1 MEQLQQTGVM
11 MRQACQPKFKVS
23 DEQVN
28 GISQDKQFPD
38 DKNLK
43 CFVNCVLE
51 MMQVMKK
58 GKLQFDGAMRSM
70 QTMLPDELKD
80 DQINAL
86 TACKTAAAGI
96 KDNCEASYA
105 TLKCQS
111 QNAQTFLFV

>member
-1 MEQLQQTGVM
+1 

-23 DEQVN
+23 DDLIN
-28 GISQDKQFPD
+28 GITQDKQFPE

-58 GKLQFDGAMRSM
+58 GKLQFDGAVRSM

-80 DQINAL
+80 DQINAMN
-86 TACKTAAAGI
+86 ACKTAPAGI
-96 KDNCEASYA
+96 KDNCEAAYA
-105 TLKCQS
+105 MLKCQAANT
-111 QNAQTFLFV
+111 QAFLFV